1 MGCVNSS
8 NFSISV
14 NGTPSNFIPTSHG
27 IRRGCP
33 LSPLLFILV
42 IESLSLIIIDAQRKA
57 KIKWIKVS
65 SILSITQF
73 LFVDDVILFGMG
85 LQEEWQAYKEVLE
98 LLCSATGM
106 TVSLEKSSFLYNEVD
121 VETRDLITS
130 CHVPPLKGT

>member
-1 MGCVNSS
+1 M
-8 NFSISV
+8 
-14 NGTPSNFIPTSHG
+14 
-27 IRRGCP
+27 
-33 LSPLLFILV
+33 
-42 IESLSLIIIDAQRKA
+42 
-57 KIKWIKVS
+57 IKWIKVS
-65 SILSITQF
+65 SILSITQL